1 MTLDDINQQLA
12 ALVNSGDPT
21 FANAANYVAQATQAA
36 QSGQLSPQELAETL
50 KDVQRQMEII
60 QDMSQLQ
67 YKETLNT
74 CINGLLMIAGAV
86 F

>member
-1 MTLDDINQQLA
+1 MTLDDINNQLA

-67 YKETLNT
+67 FKETLNT
-74 CINGLLMIAGAV
+74 CINGLLLIAGAI
-86 F
+86 

>member
-1 MTLDDINQQLA
+1 MTLDDINNQLA
-12 ALVNSGDPT
+12 ALANSGDPT

-50 KDVQRQMEII
+50 RDLQRQMDII

-67 YKETLNT
+67 FKETLNT
-74 CINGLLMIAGAV
+74 AINGLLIIAGAV
-86 F
+86 

>member
-21 FANAANYVAQATQAA
+21 FADAANYVAQAVQAVHA
-36 QSGQLSPQELAETL
+36 GQLSPQELAETL
-50 KDVQRQMEII
+50 RDVQRQLDII

-67 YKETLNT
+67 YKERLNT
-74 CINGLLMIAGAV
+74 CINGLLLIAGAV
-86 F
+86 L

>member
-1 MTLDDINQQLA
+1 MTLDDINNQLA

-50 KDVQRQMEII
+50 KDVQRQLEII

-67 YKETLNT
+67 FKETLNT
-74 CINGLLMIAGAV
+74 CINGLLLIAGAI
-86 F
+86 

>member
-1 MTLDDINQQLA
+1 MTLDDINNQLA

-50 KDVQRQMEII
+50 KDVQRQLEII

-67 YKETLNT
+67 FKETLNT
-74 CINGLLMIAGAV
+74 CINGIITIAGIV
-86 F
+86 Y

>member
-1 MTLDDINQQLA
+1 MTLDDINNQLA

-50 KDVQRQMEII
+50 KDVQRQLEII

-67 YKETLNT
+67 FKETLNT
-74 CINGLLMIAGAV
+74 CIDGIITIAGIV
-86 F
+86 Y